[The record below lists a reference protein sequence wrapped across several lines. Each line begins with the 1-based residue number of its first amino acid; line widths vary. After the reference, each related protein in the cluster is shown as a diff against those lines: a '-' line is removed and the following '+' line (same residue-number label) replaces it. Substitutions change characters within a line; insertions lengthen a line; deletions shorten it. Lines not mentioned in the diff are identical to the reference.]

1 MKNIAVLFDLDG
13 TLVNSKPA
21 VERAWI
27 QLAQEASIPLEKMSG
42 LHGIPAEQSLRKI
55 LPYRSES
62 EIIKW
67 VERIEYLESSDTN
80 GVIAIDG
87 AIELLAKLDEKK
99 ILWTIVTSCTTP
111 LALSRVKAAGIPF
124 PENSVTFNDV
134 EKGKPFPDPFLLGAK
149 RLGVNP
155 KDCVVV
161 EDAPAGVIA
170 GKAAGCVVAA
180 VLTSHEKHELQM
192 ADHHLEHLNQ
202 LLPIIL

>member
-1 MKNIAVLFDLDG
+1 VKNIAVLFDLDG

-55 LPYRSES
+55 LPDRSES

-87 AIELLAKLDEKK
+87 AIDLLAKLDEKK
-99 ILWTIVTSCTTP
+99 ISWTIVTSCTTP

-180 VLTSHEKHELQM
+180 VLTSHEKHELKM

>member
-1 MKNIAVLFDLDG
+1 MKHTAVLFDLDG

-27 QLAQEASIPLEKMSG
+27 QLAEEASIPLEKMVG
-42 LHGIPAEQSLRKI
+42 LHGIPAEQSLRKL
-55 LPYRSES
+55 LPDRSEK
-62 EIIKW
+62 EIVKW
-67 VERIEYLESSDTN
+67 VERIEYLETSDTN
-80 GVIAIDG
+80 GVVAIDG
-87 AIELLAKLDEKK
+87 AIELLKKLDEKK
-99 ILWTIVTSCTTP
+99 ISWTIVTSCTIP

-149 RLGVNP
+149 RLGMNP
-155 KDCVVV
+155 QDCVVV
-161 EDAPAGVIA
+161 EDAPAGVVA

-180 VLTSHEKHELQM
+180 VLTSHEKHELLM

-202 LLPIIL
+202 LLPILI